1 MLRKKFMLYLVL
13 LQVLKKKKP
22 HKTEKEEVKEW
33 TSTAKREKKIDR
45 KE

>member
-1 MLRKKFMLYLVL
+1 MLRKKIHVIPSIEE
-13 LQVLKKKKP
+13 KKP